1 MFVPHGEIQQ
11 HPGIKGYSKNE
22 KTIPAKGILIPYV
35 TDVKTVLDFL
45 SSMYK
50 HGFLYS
56 GICTA
61 RSALSGT
68 LTLKNMRMCQT
79 IFKSLSK

>member
-1 MFVPHGEIQQ
+1 MFVSHGEIQR
-11 HPGIKGYSKNE
+11 HPDIKGYSKNE
-22 KTIPAKGILIPYV
+22 KTIPAKGMLIPYV

-45 SSMYK
+45 SSMYER
-50 HGFLYS
+50 GFVYS

-61 RSALSGT
+61 RNALSSN

-79 IFKSLSK
+79 IFKTL